1 MSLYSAY
8 NYSPNFYIVT
18 AINSNFL
25 FTYYREFINCTV
37 NIQINDIRQLP
48 IIIPTE
54 EQLNICKQL
63 FDSMIYLKSSTSS
76 LNNKEDADLLE
87 NKLDSFVSEL
97 YSI

>member
-1 MSLYSAY
+1 M
-8 NYSPNFYIVT
+8 
-18 AINSNFL
+18 
-25 FTYYREFINCTV
+25 

-63 FDSMIYLKSSTSS
+63 FDSMICLKSSTSS
-76 LNNKEDADLLE
+76 QNNKEDADLLE

>member
-1 MSLYSAY
+1 M
-8 NYSPNFYIVT
+8 
-18 AINSNFL
+18 
-25 FTYYREFINCTV
+25 